1 MTPLSFKQNAVAV
14 FAIILTSWAFHSFFS
29 WHIDTIPEKLPE
41 KMISQLSGKGEPL
54 FLSSQLLDKLVLIHP
69 ELNIF
74 PAGGHS
80 LKNAG
85 SMENFYIV
93 QKFQRL
99 DCAKIDR
106 RLKSETVT
114 EIEGFVLKRCFS
126 PDRTNTLYASSFL
139 DKMIVKTDKSKIPAE
154 FINGK
159 FKTGTSGWQK
169 IETGSAEFGDEY
181 KYAIS
186 AHPLSDKKKITILIP
201 SVNLRTEKIIL
212 GAGIANSGSFK
223 GSKPVIITAL
233 QKELKKEIITVDG
246 KWIEKELDGFLE
258 NEPVEITIQTEKSGK
273 RHFYFDLK
281 YIEAAQ

>member
-1 MTPLSFKQNAVAV
+1 LTSLSFKQNAAAV
-14 FAIILTSWAFHSFFS
+14 FAIILTLWAFYSFFS
-29 WHIDTIPEKLPE
+29 WHIDTIHEKLPE
-41 KMISQLSGKGEPL
+41 KIISQLSGKGEPL

-93 QKFQRL
+93 QKFQPL
-99 DCAKIDR
+99 DCVSIDR
-106 RLKSETVT
+106 GLKSETVV
-114 EIEGFVLKRCFS
+114 EAEGFVLKRCFS
-126 PDRTNTLYASSFL
+126 PNRMKTLYASSFL
-139 DKMIVKTDKSKIPAE
+139 PEMIVKTDNSKIPAE
-154 FINGK
+154 FINGR
-159 FKTGTSGWQK
+159 FKTGPSGWQK

-201 SVNLRTEKIIL
+201 SVNFRTEKIIL

-223 GSKPVIITAL
+223 GSKHVIITAS
-233 QKELKKEIITVDG
+233 QKELKEEIITVDG
-246 KWIEKELDGFLE
+246 KWIEKELEGFLE

-281 YIEAAQ
+281 YIEAAK